1 MFEERTWRNDCFGD
15 APFVDGF
22 AISNRKSPNR
32 RLESSSLTS
41 PGRRCHMVNIQLE
54 DAESY
59 KILSQSGCT
68 TLDGVDDAAEF
79 GAVKAAFDTIGME
92 DEAQTQV

>member
-1 MFEERTWRNDCFGD
+1 
-15 APFVDGF
+15 
-22 AISNRKSPNR
+22 
-32 RLESSSLTS
+32 
-41 PGRRCHMVNIQLE
+41 MVNIQLE